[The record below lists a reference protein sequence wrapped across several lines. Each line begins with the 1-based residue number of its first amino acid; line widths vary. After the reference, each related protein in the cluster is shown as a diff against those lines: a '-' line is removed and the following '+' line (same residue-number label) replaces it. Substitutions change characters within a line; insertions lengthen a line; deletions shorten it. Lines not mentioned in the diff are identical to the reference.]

1 MSYVIYNPIKNTYIG
16 VDINTALP
24 SDHVDIRYAK
34 VWVSKIDAYKYKE
47 ALRKSSWEL
56 WTAFNPRVKVDW
68 ID

>member
-34 VWVSKIDAYKYKE
+34 VWVLKTDAYKYKE
-47 ALRKSSWEL
+47 ALRKS
-56 WTAFNPRVKVDW
+56 
-68 ID
+68 